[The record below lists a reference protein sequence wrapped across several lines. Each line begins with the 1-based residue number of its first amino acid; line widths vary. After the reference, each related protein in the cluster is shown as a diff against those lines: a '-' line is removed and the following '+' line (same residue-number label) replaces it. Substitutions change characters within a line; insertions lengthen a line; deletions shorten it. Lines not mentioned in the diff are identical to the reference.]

1 VTGPTGDQGITVAGP
16 PGPQGPTGPSGFTGN
31 TGNSGPTGPD
41 GATGSTGSSG
51 VTGPT
56 GPTGGPP
63 AFTSGSVA
71 VTISDTSAAVVTFTG
86 DTGVDKGENIFLRG
100 IQLDYILDVTVLVG
114 VYFTAGSTTWIAN
127 VSCVSALDDPSTYT
141 VYYYY

>member
-41 GATGSTGSSG
+41 GATGPTGSAG

-71 VTISDTSAAVVTFTG
+71 VTISDTSNAIVTFTG
-86 DTGVDKGENIFLRG
+86 DTGVDKNTNIFLRG
-100 IQLDYILDVTVLVG
+100 IQLDSIIDVTVLAG
-114 VYFTAGSTTWIAN
+114 VHFTAPGSNWIAN
-127 VSCVSALDDPSTYT
+127 VSCLSTTEDPITYT